1 MNTST
6 NTPADTGRI
15 ARNSLFLQEMGIPVQ
30 WQRKLPPA
38 VAGAALPEPTL
49 AQPEPMQAE
58 PMQPEPMPLATVR
71 AEPVPLVSEPAA
83 MPHRVPKAVATDVGG
98 NAPVKPHHAAQS
110 PAPYRKAQA
119 TDEVPWAMDDLPP
132 VFDDAY
138 FSGSSPHWD
147 DSDADVPPSREA
159 LIAAMNWQQL
169 QQAVATCN
177 ACNLCQGRTQTV
189 FGNGSE
195 KPAWVLVGD
204 TPNQADEAAGK
215 AFSGDAALLLDNML
229 RAIGRTQQVYATHL
243 VKCRAKD
250 EQGPPKADE
259 IAACRPFLQRQIEL
273 LQPRLV
279 LALGKTAAQA
289 LRTEQG
295 GTLRG
300 IVHRAFGKPMV
311 ATWHPAI
318 LLQQPLEKRQV
329 WTDLCLAKKADGA

>member
-1 MNTST
+1 MNTSA
-6 NTPADTGRI
+6 NTPADAASL
-15 ARNSLFLQEMGIPVQ
+15 ARNALFLQEMGIAVQ
-30 WQRKLPPA
+30 WQRKLAPA
-38 VAGAALPEPTL
+38 VADPEAPAPTLVQPEPVQAEPPVTKAVQAEPAQAQVVPALMPPVAAKPTL
-49 AQPEPMQAE
+49 AAG
-58 PMQPEPMPLATVR
+58 AGKAAANFT
-71 AEPVPLVSEPAA
+71 PVAKSAA
-83 MPHRVPKAVATDVGG
+83 PDRKA
-98 NAPVKPHHAAQS
+98 HAA
-110 PAPYRKAQA
+110 
-119 TDEVPWAMDDLPP
+119 DVVPWAMDDLPP

-138 FSGSSPHWD
+138 FSGSTPHWD
-147 DSDADVPPSREA
+147 DLDADQPPSRES

-169 QQAVATCN
+169 QQAVATCT
-177 ACNLCQGRTQTV
+177 ACNLCQGRAQTV
-189 FGNGSE
+189 FGNGTE

-204 TPNQADEAAGK
+204 TPNQADEAGGK

-250 EQGPPKADE
+250 EQGQPRPPKADE

-300 IVHRAFGKPMV
+300 IIHRAFGKPMV